1 MFFIG
6 LEFTA
11 VLLSTVEEASG
22 SQSNYGRSVVNERVF
37 NTVLTRARAIFV
49 AFGNPFYL
57 LETEKHKV
65 SGRRCWKEFLK
76 RCIECN
82 SIVMPEST
90 TEEEKHALFTK
101 VFEEEEVSPFSD
113 SILENY
119 EREFRQRLDFSR
131 GHWRLIERAA
141 DEVHRPT
148 SAPSVTHSSCH
159 ILECKTAREAEAVPL
174 SGGGEKFTITGI
186 KSRGQALHGATVEVQ
201 PLSGSKSSNSKHR
214 QGKVVCVVE
223 QSPQRLF
230 LCKMD
235 PLNSN
240 LFIPLDG
247 KGPKLVNFPPISR
260 RLLQDSKAVEETLG
274 KDKKNPVACFDGRG
288 LEKGIPRLKDVVPF
302 EAAKNLI
309 FLVKFIEWRHDR
321 IYPLAA
327 VIDIFPAAYT
337 AFHTE
342 RMLKAAY
349 SEMMTAPPTVPQS
362 RALVRPKPDAL
373 AITVDTKGTQ
383 FYDDAISIVCKEA
396 TSASTTFTVG
406 VHIVNVALQLPHDV
420 ARKVIERG
428 SAVFLDSATVMSPLV
443 PHNVSESLTLVADV
457 DAIRPC
463 ITVSADIVLEA
474 QTLQMSS
481 AATGRPSIQVKHNL
495 AFADTVIK
503 KSYVRVLKNFTF
515 DEAQATLNRALA
527 IPCLTPRDDG
537 TDQICNLFFISKL
550 MRKRRLGRS
559 VLLLP
564 CHEKE
569 KPFTV
574 DVQAMVEELVLWAN
588 IEVAK
593 YLSRSSS
600 VVLLRCQPE
609 PSREAWRELEKQRN
623 ALCCTGDGQ
632 ERHIPM
638 TVVRRAIQCIPMNPR
653 AEKCLLST
661 ESHYPEVLALNEEVR
676 FLQHRASYHIQ
687 QCREPR
693 RPEALPEHHYVG
705 SLYTHFTSPLWR
717 GFDILVQQALLANLD
732 GTEFPFECKDL
743 TDLAKLCDQK
753 RRTSHKIAKEFQQMK
768 RAVTCF
774 HNHYA
779 VDAVVVSF
787 QEKTL
792 KVKAPSGLFATDA
805 LTLSVTAL
813 NPSNIDCK
821 SGTLTWKF
829 KVFSADPLKPITLK
843 GLDTSCHGNVKI
855 RKVCLPNSSA
865 EEGNPVKVMYATVA
879 SECVVLRPPQWETVE
894 RFLTDPNKV
903 NSEET
908 VKLLRKMHSAQLSA
922 SRSVDKEL
930 HDLVLA
936 QVEVTK
942 QVSEGSMLHVWVG
955 STHQGPRITTEVHLV
970 QPVPFLSICH
980 KHNTN
985 PSECFSSPILH
996 NASLNHY
1003 SSMEQYIVC
1012 WEEVL
1017 LAEAAQGSPS
1027 ESELTV
1033 LQNVILH
1040 WPSMKK
1046 VNSAIEESHFIPEGD
1061 INFSIKEEVW
1071 RKSGSELHIAT
1082 GDFICAQYD
1091 VPDRTH
1097 SESIHSQQTDLELF
1111 AAPEAARGVF
1121 HFVVAATET
1130 IDGEGKDF
1138 SLKTVGKQNAPVSLR
1153 MQQVVGRSDT
1163 PCTLQVIPCTVSYR
1177 QVGDI
1182 LWLKQPYLGE
1192 LLKHERSTGSD

>member
-1 MFFIG
+1 MVIIG

-37 NTVLTRARAIFV
+37 NTVLTRARALFV
-49 AFGNPFYL
+49 AFGNPFHL
-57 LETEKHKV
+57 LEATKV
-65 SGRRCWKEFLK
+65 SGRQCWKEFLK

-90 TEEEKHALFTK
+90 TEEQKHVLFTK
-101 VFEEEEVSPFSD
+101 VFEEEEVSPSSD
-113 SILENY
+113 SILESY
-119 EREFRQRLDFSR
+119 EKEFRQRLDFSR

-141 DEVHRPT
+141 DEAQRPR

-174 SGGGEKFTITGI
+174 SGSDESFIITGI

-201 PLSGSKSSNSKHR
+201 PLLDSNSSNSKQR

-235 PLNSN
+235 PFNSN

-362 RALVRPKPDAL
+362 RKLVPPKPDAL

-406 VHIVNVALQLPHDV
+406 VHIVNVASQLPRDV
-420 ARKVIERG
+420 ARQVIERG

-443 PHNVSESLTLVADV
+443 PHNVSKSLTLVANE
-457 DAIRPC
+457 IRPC
-463 ITVSADIVLEA
+463 ITVSANIVLEG
-474 QTLQMSS
+474 QTSQMSS

-503 KSYVRVLKNFTF
+503 KSNVRVLKNFTF
-515 DEAQATLNRALA
+515 DEAQATLKRALA
-527 IPCLTPRDDG
+527 IPCLSTGHDG
-537 TDQICNLFFISKL
+537 TESTNQLCNLFFISKL
-550 MRKRRLGRS
+550 MREKRLGRS

-569 KPFTV
+569 TPFTV
-574 DVQAMVEELVLWAN
+574 DVQAMVEELMLWAN
-588 IEVAK
+588 IEAAK
-593 YLSRSSS
+593 HLSRLSS

-609 PSREAWRELEKQRN
+609 PNKEDWRELEKQRN

-632 ERHIPM
+632 ERRIPM
-638 TVVRRAIQCIPMNPR
+638 TVVRRAIQDIPLNPR
-653 AEKCLLST
+653 AGKCLLSA
-661 ESHYPEVLALNEEVR
+661 ESHYPRVLALNESV
-676 FLQHRASYHIQ
+676 LSHQKRASYHAQ
-687 QCREPR
+687 ECKKPV
-693 RPEALPEHHYVG
+693 ALPQHHYVG
-705 SLYTHFTSPLWR
+705 SLYTQFTSPLWR

-732 GTEFPFECKDL
+732 GTDFPFELKDL

-753 RRTSHKIAKEFQQMK
+753 RRTSHTIAKEFQQMK

-779 VDAVVVSF
+779 VDTVVVSF

-792 KVKAPSGLFATDA
+792 KVKAPSGQFAADA
-805 LTLSVTAL
+805 LSLSVTSL
-813 NPSNIDCK
+813 NPSNIDCG

-829 KVFSADPLKPITLK
+829 KIFSADPLKPITLK
-843 GLDTSCHGNVKI
+843 GIDASCHGNVQI
-855 RKVCLPNSSA
+855 RKVYLPNSSA

-879 SECVVLRPPQWETVE
+879 SECVVLSPPQWATVE

-908 VKLLRKMHSAQLSA
+908 LQLLAMMHMAQFGTSFM
-922 SRSVDKEL
+922 DEEL
-930 HDLVLA
+930 HDLVFA

-955 STHQGPRITTEVHLV
+955 STHQGPRITTEVHVV

-996 NASLNHY
+996 NASLDHY

-1061 INFSIKEEVW
+1061 INLSIKEEVW

-1121 HFVVAATET
+1121 HFVVAATKT

-1153 MQQVVGRSDT
+1153 MQQVVRRSDT

-1177 QVGDI
+1177 QVENVLWFNQFI
-1182 LWLKQPYLGE
+1182 LTGYDCQSKINDYVILK
-1192 LLKHERSTGSD
+1192 